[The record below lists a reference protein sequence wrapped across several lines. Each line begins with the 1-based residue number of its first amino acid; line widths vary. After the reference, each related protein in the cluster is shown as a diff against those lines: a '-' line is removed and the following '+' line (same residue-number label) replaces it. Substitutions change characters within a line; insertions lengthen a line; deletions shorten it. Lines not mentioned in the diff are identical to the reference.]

1 VTVALLIDASVA
13 ALDALVPA
21 TKGNLVYALYADF
34 GEQAASLGP
43 WLIPADSALR
53 LHELPLPQRHGV
65 SVVNSEVSFEALKEH
80 FVSVRTATMTDGQ
93 RFHLRLADTRA
104 LTAMMKA
111 WPARLLARIKGPITE
126 WNWIDC
132 LGQPQSFAP
141 EVSGVRGSL
150 PLVTLDQFDAVVQAG
165 RADALAADL
174 EALNEAGLRPCHD
187 AAQFQHV
194 PAAVQWCDD
203 RRIGSWTLRR
213 AIARQAV
220 LSDGGA
226 LNDGRFSAAVD
237 EARHL
242 GDCAPVDAWQAA
254 IRRG

>member
-1 VTVALLIDASVA
+1 
-13 ALDALVPA
+13 
-21 TKGNLVYALYADF
+21 
-34 GEQAASLGP
+34 
-43 WLIPADSALR
+43 
-53 LHELPLPQRHGV
+53 
-65 SVVNSEVSFEALKEH
+65 VNSEVSFEELKEH
-80 FVSVRTATMTDGQ
+80 FVSVRTLTMPDGQ
-93 RFHLRLADTRA
+93 RFHLRFADTRA

-111 WPARLLARIKGPITE
+111 WPTRLLARIKGPITE
-126 WNWIDC
+126 WNWVDRW
-132 LGQPQSFAP
+132 GQPQSFAP
-141 EVSGVRGSL
+141 EVSGDRGSL

-174 EALNEAGLRPCHD
+174 EALNEAGMQPSHV

-194 PAAVQWCDD
+194 QAAVQWCDE
-203 RRIGSWTLRR
+203 RQIESWTVRR